1 MKTWAGGLIVL
12 LGLAAATGAEEPAPP
27 APAAPAS
34 ATTLFQG
41 FSPSSGQ
48 PVAIHSDHLQ
58 VELGAHRIL
67 FSGHVVAQ
75 QAERVI
81 YADQVDATY
90 TEAGE
95 LTKLFARGNVK
106 MTAQGALATGDE
118 LELDNTTATLVLRGN
133 PRVVQARQVIRGR
146 EMIFHL
152 NQNRLEI
159 SDPRIEW
166 MPAETPK
173 PGETPK
179 PAETPK
185 PGETLHERT
194 P

>member
-1 MKTWAGGLIVL
+1 MGRRMRRLAGWILV
-12 LGLAAATGAEEPAPP
+12 GLATATAAGAAEPSPP
-27 APAAPAS
+27 AAA
-34 ATTLFQG
+34 LFQN
-41 FSPSSGQ
+41 FSPSPKE

-58 VELGAHRIL
+58 VEMGTHHVL
-67 FSGHVVAQ
+67 FTGHVVAQ

-81 YADQVDATY
+81 YADQVEATY

-106 MTAQGALATGDE
+106 MTAAGALATGDE
-118 LELDNTTATLVLRGN
+118 LELDNAAATITLRGN

-146 EMIFHL
+146 EMVFHL
-152 NQNRLEI
+152 KEKRLDI
-159 SDPRIEW
+159 SEPRIEW

-173 PGETPK
+173 P
-179 PAETPK
+179 AETQ
-185 PGETLHERT
+185 HERT